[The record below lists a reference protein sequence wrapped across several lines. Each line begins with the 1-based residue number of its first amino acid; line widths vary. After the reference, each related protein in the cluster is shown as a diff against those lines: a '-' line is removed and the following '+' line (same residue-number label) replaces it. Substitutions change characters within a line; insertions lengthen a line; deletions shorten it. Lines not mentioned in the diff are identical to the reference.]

1 MTDQEQTIDIIE
13 EEFLNLEYYKR
24 KHKECKRNETVFDD
38 RDYKRLKKK
47 CKERL
52 KNWEKSFPDEYLIA
66 KLRYNL

>member
-24 KHKECKRNETVFDD
+24 KQKECKEYEIHDG
-38 RDYKRLKKK
+38 RDYRRLKKK

-52 KNWEKSFPDEYLIA
+52 KNWEKSFPDEYIIA
-66 KLRYNL
+66 KLRHNL